1 MSRTLKEAECAAP
14 ACDHYDIHSAFV
26 TNANYLRILEDTLGE
41 LTNRLAPVL
50 RDDMPGNDN
59 ASRDIPCASPL
70 VKEIESR
77 NEWIMKMT
85 FHLQNLINRLDT

>member
-1 MSRTLKEAECAAP
+1 MIRTLKEAECAAP
-14 ACDHYDIHSAFV
+14 REHYDIHSAFV
-26 TNANYLRILEDTLGE
+26 TNANYLCILEDTIGE

-50 RDDMPGNDN
+50 RDHTLNSEN

-85 FHLQNLINRLDT
+85 FHLQDLINRLDT